1 MTHTAEARS
10 REGEP
15 PLQLPRG
22 AGGEGVEAVTGS
34 ERVRRAGHRYHR
46 ETRPWRGWGVGA
58 RLAHA
63 QRFAHPRGNRG
74 AVVAVQVHPGSSRLI
89 EAWHSERFV
98 EPEITQRLPATEIE
112 FAGNLLLRHGQEAGI
127 G

>member
-1 MTHTAEARS
+1 
-10 REGEP
+10 
-15 PLQLPRG
+15 
-22 AGGEGVEAVTGS
+22 
-34 ERVRRAGHRYHR
+34 
-46 ETRPWRGWGVGA
+46 
-58 RLAHA
+58 

-89 EAWHSERFV
+89 EAWHSERVV

-127 G
+127 GAEPRAHIRREGRSLQTAGPGGEPRVEPDPERRGPPTVVLRAEIHGEVGSIEQV